1 LCTCV
6 WVWRAGVRAGTWSAP
21 AQVALVCL
29 GGAAGLCALVAMV
42 ASLPRRGDAADAAG
56 NVGVRL
62 RVRAVLSAVHAA
74 MGSADDVSADG
85 HVSEAAHTP
94 SARDAASSSSRT
106 TAPATVTSNAVDA
119 AFAPTRTAAGEC
131 LDRAAVGL
139 QCVTSAPAARRSRC
153 AGLPRPAWRGRH
165 LAATDAAVD
174 EVGVEMASAEGEP
187 GRPAAAAVAAGA
199 APAPVTAEV
208 AAGVCAAV
216 LATTPRWV
224 VGVNVVWAALTVAA
238 PLLHAALA
246 VGVVDAVVGSRCTL
260 ASPTAGQG
268 GASAGVAS
276 SVPGPL
282 ALCALALCGVAVV
295 PAVCQVALLA
305 SGTGCGRGRGVVGA
319 GALTAVAVA
328 LGHPTASAAAM
339 AHGAGAQKRVA
350 SFGRALAACSVVPSL
365 TSVLVG
371 QRPVR
376 PVARVGL
383 WTLSLGAAMSVAL
396 WLTLVTGA
404 VSGQLANGGLGIG
417 LTLPVQTAADCTL
430 VSLRGARWL
439 ALMVLVVDAAC
450 GLAQIAGF
458 VVAGSLLRIR
468 GWQTGNDPTAERLL
482 PRGPP
487 PSDHHLLTM
496 ATRDEPVMVG
506 GVVFPPATLVPP
518 RMVEHTDHELDR
530 AAGMS
535 TSSFADATV
544 GSIGHAPAHGMPASA
559 SRDGAVFYGTI
570 DGVGERD
577 HAEAAEA
584 GAHQERY
591 APLGAPHSAS
601 TYGDHGTFGDLAV

>member
-1 LCTCV
+1 
-6 WVWRAGVRAGTWSAP
+6 
-21 AQVALVCL
+21 
-29 GGAAGLCALVAMV
+29 
-42 ASLPRRGDAADAAG
+42 
-56 NVGVRL
+56 
-62 RVRAVLSAVHAA
+62 
-74 MGSADDVSADG
+74 
-85 HVSEAAHTP
+85 
-94 SARDAASSSSRT
+94 
-106 TAPATVTSNAVDA
+106 
-119 AFAPTRTAAGEC
+119 
-131 LDRAAVGL
+131 
-139 QCVTSAPAARRSRC
+139 
-153 AGLPRPAWRGRH
+153 
-165 LAATDAAVD
+165 
-174 EVGVEMASAEGEP
+174 
-187 GRPAAAAVAAGA
+187 
-199 APAPVTAEV
+199 
-208 AAGVCAAV
+208 V

-224 VGVNVVWAALTVAA
+224 VGVNVAWTALTVAA

-305 SGTGCGRGRGVVGA
+305 SGTGCGQGHGVVGA
-319 GALTAVAVA
+319 GALAAVAVA
-328 LGHPTASAAAM
+328 LGYPAASAAAM

-439 ALMVLVVDAAC
+439 AVAVLTSGLLC
-450 GLAQIAGF
+450 GSLSGLAFALS
-458 VVAGSLLRIR
+458 VAVARKHARLRYR
-468 GWQTGNDPTAERLL
+468 STAESGAAQASERLL
-482 PRGPP
+482 ADSPQPWEAGDAVS
-487 PSDHHLLTM
+487 PSLHVHR
-496 ATRDEPVMVG
+496 AEAVVRG
-506 GVVFPPATLVPP
+506 GVVVRGDIESEFSLPRTALQVHSTLDTQTHVFELLAALPHPARDSFPLRLSSGLTARAHGTLVPA
-518 RMVEHTDHELDR
+518 MVLPGAVEGPSAVDVGSALHSPTR
-530 AAGMS
+530 
-535 TSSFADATV
+535 TSRRSLHPALPSFAYQDTV
-544 GSIGHAPAHGMPASA
+544 ISTHSSA
-559 SRDGAVFYGTI
+559 EGT
-570 DGVGERD
+570 
-577 HAEAAEA
+577 
-584 GAHQERY
+584 
-591 APLGAPHSAS
+591 
-601 TYGDHGTFGDLAV
+601 